1 MDNASKALLESLQY
15 RIPDIRSIYNL
26 ISINSGSSRHQEID
40 NIVSNFTDPSII
52 IAIGLITSCFIIQRE
67 SKSKFHV
74 IDISQEAIYY
84 KCNTGELR
92 SNIVNVLRAKDFVP
106 DPLVKKIVLVD
117 SYNKNVT
124 GSIYYEIY
132 NNKYT
137 DDSNAVRNFLDFS
150 KSDLKSSFDIVN
162 DYLKGIEWV

>member
-92 SNIVNVLRAKDFVP
+92 SNIV
-106 DPLVKKIVLVD
+106 LVD
-117 SYNKNVT
+117 SYSKNVT
-124 GSIYYEIY
+124 GSIYYEIH

-137 DDSNAVRNFLDFS
+137 DDSSAVHNFLDFS